1 MISSPIFVI
10 DDSGISAPLYTDILS
25 WVQDQYR
32 AIYGVDIDL
41 DPDTQ
46 DGQFLAIL
54 SLGFKQINDSA
65 IATYNAYSPTFAQG
79 TGLSSVVKINGIKRL
94 VPSSSSVVVKL
105 IGQDGTIVTNGLVSD
120 NLNLNSQWLLP
131 ATVTIPNTGE
141 IQVTA
146 VSTTPGSVFAN
157 IGTITR
163 ILNPQPG
170 WQSVTNLSAAIPG
183 APVESDAALRRR
195 QAISTAGPAQSVRSG
210 IEGAIA
216 NVIGVIRVKVYEN
229 DSNVTDSDGIPSHSI
244 SPVVEGGDIGQ
255 VANSIALRKT
265 PGTSTYGTT
274 SQLVTDA
281 RGLPSTINF
290 FELALVPITITIN
303 LVALPGYSAA
313 IGQLIVTQVM
323 DFINSLPIGYD
334 SYLSKL
340 EAVTQ
345 LVGTDGLTYQITSV
359 LQSRIGSPAAA
370 DIVIAFNEATDT
382 SLILIT
388 LNVS

>member
-10 DDSGISAPLYTDILS
+10 DASGISAPLYTDILS

-94 VPSSSSVVVKL
+94 IPSSSTVIVKL
-105 IGQDGTIVTNGLVSD
+105 VGQDGTIVTNGLVSD

-131 ATVTIPNTGE
+131 PTVTIPNTGE
-141 IQVTA
+141 IEVTA
-146 VSTTPGSVFAN
+146 VSTTPGSISAS

-170 WQSVTNLSAAIPG
+170 WQSVTNLSPAIPG
-183 APVESDAALRRR
+183 SPVESDAALRRR
-195 QAISTAGPAQSVRSG
+195 QAISTAGPAQSIRSG

-216 NVIGVIRVKVYEN
+216 NVVGVIRVKVYEN
-229 DSNVTDSDGIPSHSI
+229 DSNITNSDGIPSHSI

-255 VANSIALRKT
+255 VASAIALRKT

-303 LVALPGYSAA
+303 LVALSGYSAA
-313 IGQLIVTQVM
+313 IGELIVTQVM

-345 LVGTDGLTYQITSV
+345 LVGSNGLTYQITSV
-359 LQSRIGSPAAA
+359 LQSRVGPPAAS
-370 DIVIAFNEATDT
+370 DIIIAFNEAATT
-382 SLILIT
+382 NLILIA

>member
-1 MISSPIFVI
+1 MITSPIFVI
-10 DDSGISAPLYTDILS
+10 NDAGISAPLYADILA
-25 WVQDQYR
+25 WLQDQYR
-32 AIYGVDIDL
+32 TIYGSDVDL

-46 DGQFLAIL
+46 DGQFLAVI
-54 SLGFKQINDSA
+54 SLAFNQINDSG
-65 IATYNAYSPTFAQG
+65 IATYNAYSPTSAQG
-79 TGLSSVVKINGIKRL
+79 VGLSSVVKINGIKRL
-94 VPSSSSVVVKL
+94 IPSSSSVVVKL
-105 IGQDGTIVTNGLVSD
+105 IGQAGTIVTNGLVSD

-131 ATVTIPNTGE
+131 ETVVIPNTGE
-141 IQVTA
+141 IEVTA
-146 VSTTPGSVFAN
+146 ISTILGSVSAG

-255 VANSIALRKT
+255 VANAIALRKT
-265 PGTSTYGTT
+265 PGTGTYGTT

-303 LVALPGYSAA
+303 LSSATW
-313 IGQLIVTQVM
+313 IFSSYRRI
-323 DFINSLPIGYD
+323 DSNS
-334 SYLSKL
+334 SN
-340 EAVTQ
+340 
-345 LVGTDGLTYQITSV
+345 GLH
-359 LQSRIGSPAAA
+359 
-370 DIVIAFNEATDT
+370 
-382 SLILIT
+382 
-388 LNVS
+388 